1 MLLVP
6 IFTDVGQILLQP
18 TPSSVWRGASK
29 RMRRPRSARIGG
41 NTREGGGQLGVGAAP
56 PRQQG
61 ARPPSQSFSLLAR
74 KVQRPQSWRRVT
86 PAFATFTTCCSGSP
100 PTCCQAKHT
109 REHVARQNTH
119 EATFSKIQGRVLTI
133 KHWDFAGDGL
143 FGIARKHPED
153 LPVGTFFARVVT
165 RGCYQGQGEEPGRW
179 WQSPFHPKSDFL
191 GKIEKRSLFHG

>member
-1 MLLVP
+1 
-6 IFTDVGQILLQP
+6 
-18 TPSSVWRGASK
+18 
-29 RMRRPRSARIGG
+29 MRRPRSARIGG

-86 PAFATFTTCCSGSP
+86 PAFATTCCSGSP

-119 EATFSKIQGRVLTI
+119 KNILPGKTHTRQSFVKYSLLGQVLTI
-133 KHWDFAGDGL
+133 KHWDLVGD
-143 FGIARKHPED
+143 GIARKHPED
-153 LPVGTFFARVVT
+153 LPEGTSLQELLPEVVT
-165 RGCYQGQGEEPGRW
+165 RGRGR
-179 WQSPFHPKSDFL
+179 K
-191 GKIEKRSLFHG
+191 

>member
-1 MLLVP
+1 MILIPDGVILIPQRSPKGRLLSATFLNMLLVP

-86 PAFATFTTCCSGSP
+86 PAFATFTTCCSGSLP
-100 PTCCQAKHT
+100 RQ
-109 REHVARQNTH
+109 HVARQNTH
-119 EATFSKIQGRVLTI
+119 EATFCKTQSYGPSTDYQALRRCWWWII
-133 KHWDFAGDGL
+133 WD
-143 FGIARKHPED
+143 
-153 LPVGTFFARVVT
+153 
-165 RGCYQGQGEEPGRW
+165 C
-179 WQSPFHPKSDFL
+179 
-191 GKIEKRSLFHG
+191 